1 MFSRWITSICD
12 SNISSTDGAS
22 VVAAAFERVLPLPFD
37 AGGRREV
44 VVVVEADVVAVHPA
58 AAHSVFA
65 ASFAFAVAL
74 ADNLKTLKKTIV
86 KYTNNII
93 EII

>member
-37 AGGRREV
+37 AGGRWEV
-44 VVVVEADVVAVHPA
+44 LVVVEADVVAINPA
-58 AAHSVFA
+58 ATHSVFA

-86 KYTNNII
+86 
-93 EII
+93 